1 MMIIIYDHD
10 GHNVWPRKEHADM
23 TKLVPVTMVLSA
35 LAAATA
41 VGLASPAFSEGMPRV
56 KGHHRDYN
64 YAPQTSAPTAPGGS
78 AYGLVY
84 GGYGG
89 EPSSGYQRWG
99 GYGPDGDYG
108 PGRP

>member
-1 MMIIIYDHD
+1 
-10 GHNVWPRKEHADM
+10 M
-23 TKLVPVTMVLSA
+23 TKLVPVSMVLA

-56 KGHHRDYN
+56 KGHHRVYN
-64 YAPQTSAPTAPGGS
+64 YSSHTSTPPGGS
-78 AYGLVY
+78 AYGLI
-84 GGYGG
+84 YGG
-89 EPSSGYQRWG
+89 EPYSGERWG